1 MNASDIVKAKQNRTL
16 YKAYYRPTVFQSS
29 IFSTLYIVSSS
40 SCPGGFVSSISTS
53 YTSCLTQVNKY
64 VCNPTFISYQF
75 AKDVNDGSYECGLKS
90 ISKLQWKPQEE
101 IRYLYSTQY
110 TISTISTA
118 VNRFC
123 STPIIS
129 TFNLVTSSVLSTTG
143 FSTLFGSQ
151 YKANYTLLAVQECDW
166 TYVSSVVVSSFYI
179 TSSIVKVAPQPLI
192 CPLVNLYQGTSYLNR
207 CNTCNSF
214 LANDGYC
221 CNQCM

>member
-1 MNASDIVKAKQNRTL
+1 MNCYPIKNRMNASDIVKAKQNKTL

-40 SCPGGFVSSISTS
+40 SGAGGSVSSISTS

-90 ISKLQWKPQEE
+90 ISKLQWKPIEE

-110 TISTISTA
+110 STSISSM
-118 VNRFC
+118 
-123 STPIIS
+123 
-129 TFNLVTSSVLSTTG
+129 
-143 FSTLFGSQ
+143 
-151 YKANYTLLAVQECDW
+151 
-166 TYVSSVVVSSFYI
+166 VVSSFYI
-179 TSSIVKVAPQPLI
+179 TSTIAKVAPQPLI

-207 CNTCNSF
+207 CNTCNAF

>member
-1 MNASDIVKAKQNRTL
+1 MNASDIVKAKQNKTL

-29 IFSTLYIVSSS
+29 IFSTLNVVSSS
-40 SCPGGFVSSISTS
+40 SGPQGTYSSFTSS
-53 YTSCLTQVNKY
+53 YTTCLTQVNNY
-64 VCNPTFISYQF
+64 LCNPTFISYQF

-90 ISKLQWKPQEE
+90 ISKLQWKPTEE

-110 TISTISTA
+110 SISTLSTI
-118 VNRFC
+118 VNKFC

-129 TFNLVTSSVLSTTG
+129 TLNLVNSSVLSTTG
-143 FSTLFGSQ
+143 FSTLFGSE
-151 YKANYTLLAVQECDW
+151 YKANYTLTAVQECDW
-166 TYVSSVVVSSFYI
+166 TYTSSIVVSSFYI
-179 TSSIVKVAPQPLI
+179 TSSIAKVAPQPLI

-207 CNTCNSF
+207 CNTCNTY